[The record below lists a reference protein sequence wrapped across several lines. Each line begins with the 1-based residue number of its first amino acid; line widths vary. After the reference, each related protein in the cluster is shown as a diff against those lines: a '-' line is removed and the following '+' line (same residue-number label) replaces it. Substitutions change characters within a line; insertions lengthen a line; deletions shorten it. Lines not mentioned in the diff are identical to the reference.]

1 MSFQLTNISGKLPTL
16 QDKNIHNFSL
26 TKLGRK
32 IKLSIQE
39 PIETV
44 IIRAEQNFE
53 IVRGLN
59 PIQIEIEDDRAVV
72 NLPKKRKNV
81 MYKLTPLGILFP
93 ASIKNNTAQVLITC
107 RELHDVK
114 KPLIN
119 SKTNGLF
126 GIIDF
131 KKLIIGKK

>member
-1 MSFQLTNISGKLPTL
+1 MSFQLTSISGKLPTL

-26 TKLGRK
+26 TKHGRK
-32 IKLSIQE
+32 RKLPIQE

-44 IIRAEQNFE
+44 IIRAQQNFE

-59 PIQIEIEDDRAVV
+59 PMQIEIEDDRVVV

-81 MYKLTPLGILFP
+81 MYKLTLLGILFP
-93 ASIKNNTAQVLITC
+93 ASIKNNTAQVLMTC
-107 RELHDVK
+107 RELNDVK

-119 SKTNGLF
+119 SKTNGLL

>member
-1 MSFQLTNISGKLPTL
+1 MSFQLTSISGKLPTL

-26 TKLGRK
+26 TKHGRK
-32 IKLSIQE
+32 RKLPIQE

-44 IIRAEQNFE
+44 IIRAQQNFE

-59 PIQIEIEDDRAVV
+59 PMQIEIEDDRVVV

-81 MYKLTPLGILFP
+81 MYKLTLLGILFP
-93 ASIKNNTAQVLITC
+93 ASIKNNTAQVLMTC
-107 RELHDVK
+107 RELNDVK

-119 SKTNGLF
+119 SKTYGLL
-126 GIIDF
+126 GIIYL

>member
-1 MSFQLTNISGKLPTL
+1 M
-16 QDKNIHNFSL
+16 
-26 TKLGRK
+26 KLGRK
-32 IKLSIQE
+32 RKLPIQE

-44 IIRAEQNFE
+44 IIRAQQNFE

-59 PIQIEIEDDRAVV
+59 PIPIEIEDDRVVV
-72 NLPKKRKNV
+72 NWPKKRKNV
-81 MYKLTPLGILFP
+81 MYKLTPFGILFP
-93 ASIKNNTAQVLITC
+93 ASIKNNTVQVLITC
-107 RELHDVK
+107 RELNNVK

-119 SKTNGLF
+119 SKTYGLL